1 MASDAEVDL
10 VVNASGALAEV
21 ERDLDRLVRE
31 AERSADPVTLAAI
44 MDRQASLADV
54 ERDLN
59 RLITA
64 AEEGA
69 DDIDVAAVL
78 NQRASLRAVQRDL
91 NNLVNEAERTGA
103 IDPITLAATF
113 NSVGSLRNV
122 RSGLDDMA
130 DTLRQAV
137 PDVIVRADVDTDDA
151 DRNTR
156 SLTDTFGRL
165 IRVSGAVLGPLA
177 KVAGGAGAVGLA
189 IGGAVPLVAG
199 LVTATES
206 LLPAAAVG
214 VSALLTVQLAAGAL
228 RLGMLGVGEAVSA
241 AFDPGT
247 SAEDLAK
254 AMKALAPEARVFV
267 KELRSMKGTFT
278 ALQLDVQNRLFKDL
292 DDVLSNTARAVLPA
306 LERGLDSAASSFNTM
321 ARGVGAAASGLA
333 DSGILGTAIRS
344 SENALRSLEA
354 VPGQVVSSLSLLAA
368 AAGPS
373 LERIATAAAGVAER
387 VSASLAGSFE
397 SGALERAIDV
407 AVDNLTQLGRI
418 AGNVFGGLG
427 NIFGGLSADGQGLF
441 STLEQIT
448 QAFED
453 LTASKE
459 FQSALGELSQTMS
472 ALVRA
477 VLPLLSDA
485 FKALLPLIEILAPP
499 IRELITNLGVQLR
512 PVIQA
517 LAPVLAA
524 LAGAFV
530 ALIPVITPIID
541 LGLQLITAVL
551 PILTPLFEHLAAV
564 FELWAPVIA
573 QVAENIGAQ
582 LLPFLA
588 EIPGI
593 LDQVLPLF
601 IELGERL
608 MPLLLDALIELSP
621 MLAELGAAF
630 AELLV
635 ELTPLLV
642 KFLEFQIFLLDKMMP
657 VIEPLAQLIAGVLV
671 GALGALV
678 TIIRELVIPI
688 VQFIVALLE
697 GDWSDAM
704 QIAAQV
710 VNTLRDNAVRAFQ
723 NLKDRVFQAVTQLAA
738 DVIRRAGEMAR
749 GFVSAIVELVND
761 AIDRFRALPQLILGA
776 LGSVGT
782 LLFNAGADIVQGL
795 INGIVSKI
803 GELTSTLSGITSL
816 IPDLKGPMD
825 VDRVLLT
832 PSGEA
837 IMDGLIKGMRSQIP
851 ALRQELTGI
860 TGLIPQAAGPGMT
873 MASSSLD
880 ARSPQVNVY
889 VGNQLLN
896 RHIDVRIDDANR
908 RDTRILAQG
917 VRR

>member
-78 NQRASLRAVQRDL
+78 DQRASLRAVQRDL

-103 IDPITLAATF
+103 IDPITLAAAF

-122 RSGLDDMA
+122 RNGLDDMA
-130 DTLRQAV
+130 DTLRQTV

-189 IGGAVPLVAG
+189 AGGAVPLVAG

-254 AMKALAPEARVFV
+254 AMKALAPEARLFV

-292 DDVLSNTARAVLPA
+292 DDVLSNTARAVLPS

-321 ARGVGAAASGLA
+321 ARGAGAAAIELA
-333 DSGILGTAIRS
+333 DSGALGSAIRS
-344 SENALRSLEA
+344 SENALRSLEG
-354 VPGQVVSSLSLLAA
+354 VPGQVISSLGLLAA

-373 LERIATAAAGVAER
+373 LERVATAAASVAER
-387 VSASLAGSFE
+387 VSASLAEGFE
-397 SGALERAIDV
+397 SGALQSAIDV
-407 AVDNLTQLGRI
+407 AVDNLAQLGRI
-418 AGNVFGGLG
+418 AENVFGGLG
-427 NIFGGLSADGQGLF
+427 NIFGGLSADGEGLF
-441 STLEQIT
+441 GTLEKLSQS
-448 QAFED
+448 FEN
-453 LTASKE
+453 LTASEE
-459 FQSALGELSQTMS
+459 FQGALQALSKTMS
-472 ALVRA
+472 VLAETAFPILEDALI
-477 VLPLLSDA
+477 
-485 FKALLPLIEILAPP
+485 ALLPLIEILAPP
-499 IRELITNLGVQLR
+499 IQELIRHLGPLLR
-512 PVIQA
+512 PIIEK
-517 LAPVLAA
+517 LAPVLES
-524 LAGAFV
+524 LAVAFGK
-530 ALIPVITPIID
+530 LIPALTPILD
-541 LGLQLITAVL
+541 LASRLIVAIL
-551 PILTPLFEHLAAV
+551 PVLTPMFEHLGEVFDRLAPIIEQLADNIAVQLEPILAA
-564 FELWAPVIA
+564 L
-573 QVAENIGAQ
+573 
-582 LLPFLA
+582 
-588 EIPGI
+588 PGI
-593 LDQVLPLF
+593 LEQVLPLF
-601 IELGERL
+601 LELADRL
-608 MPLLLDALIELSP
+608 LPLLLDTLIELSP
-621 MLAELGAAF
+621 SLLELSEAF
-630 AELLV
+630 ADLLV

-642 KFLEFQIFLLDKMMP
+642 KFLEFQIFLLDKMLP
-657 VIEPLAQLIAGVLV
+657 IIAPLAVLIAQVLV

-678 TIIRELVIPI
+678 TIIREFVIPI

-749 GFVSAIVELVND
+749 GFASAIVELVND
-761 AIDRFRALPQLILGA
+761 AIDRFRALPQLILGV

-837 IMDGLIKGMRSQIP
+837 IMEGLIKGVRSQIP
-851 ALRQELTGI
+851 ALRQELAGI